1 MNRGSVAWGD
11 IEWVLVDMDGTV
23 LDLAFDNF
31 FWQELVPSRYAAHH
45 GHTLEEAR
53 ALLAPH
59 FSREFGQLNWYC
71 LDFWSR
77 TTGLD
82 LTALKSEVRQR
93 VAILAGSLD
102 FLQAVRVS
110 GRPLW
115 LVTNAHPQSWR
126 IKMEQTGLA
135 GAFDRI
141 IDAHAIGAPKEN
153 PEFWQRLMQRH
164 PFVRERCLF
173 VDDSLPVLRAA
184 QAFGVGVVRAIL
196 KPDSTLPP
204 RSPGTIPAIDGL
216 SDLLPVVSATA

>member
-1 MNRGSVAWGD
+1 MNQESVVWAD
-11 IEWVLVDMDGTV
+11 IEWVLLDMDGTV

-31 FWQELVPSRYAAHH
+31 FWQELVPARYAAQH

-82 LTALKSEVRQR
+82 LTALKSEVRHR

-102 FLQAVRVS
+102 FLAAVRAS
-110 GRPLW
+110 GRHLW
-115 LVTNAHPQSWR
+115 LVTNAHPESWR

-141 IDAHAIGAPKEN
+141 IDAHAIGAPKETA
-153 PEFWQRLMQRH
+153 EFWQRLMQRH
-164 PFVRERCLF
+164 PFLRERTLF

-184 QAFGVGVVRAIL
+184 QAFGIGAIRAVL
-196 KPDSTLPP
+196 KPDSSLPA
-204 RSPGTIPAIDGL
+204 RSPANIPAIDAL
-216 SDLLPVVSATA
+216 SDLLPVSAAA